1 MYTTRRRHTQ
11 VRTAVCTNGG
21 YYITFGR
28 HKGVVVAVKRKGEER
43 ERKQVGG
50 GGMRRQVRITKQKKK
65 EKRKRRRRRLHN
77 FLIIRTSVMDSR

>member
-50 GGMRRQVRITKQKKK
+50 GELGGRCVSQSKKKK